1 MRADTYGYP
10 AEADQKGVMLI
21 SGYSPALMKF
31 IMSGEMEEEVAESL
45 DGDGNV
51 VKTRRQVDPREA
63 LQRILNDSGLDAVRT
78 VLDAMPHQLWVPA

>member
-31 IMSGEMEEEVAESL
+31 IMSGEMEEAAEPCRADLS
-45 DGDGNV
+45 V
-51 VKTRRQVDPREA
+51 
-63 LQRILNDSGLDAVRT
+63 
-78 VLDAMPHQLWVPA
+78 